1 MTGPGRTRRKLA
13 KMLSEYFHATVHP
26 EDIWE
31 NRSPAYRLMD
41 LARWGVDINGRNVHS
56 FSTMG
61 FIVKSGIAICSEDG
75 CNVELS

>member
-13 KMLSEYFHATVHP
+13 KMLSDYFHTPVYP
-26 EDIWE
+26 EEIWE

-41 LARWGVDINGRNVHS
+41 LARWGVTVNGRNVHS

-61 FIVKSGIAICSEDG
+61 FITKSGIAIVQEDNCS
-75 CNVELS
+75 VELS